1 MVLVAMVSFVINS
14 KGAAAQ
20 EETAPPLKQV
30 NRDPFIPLVDD
41 KGNLRRDFKKTSRET
56 IAPQV
61 VLMGISKVGNAF
73 YALIDGELVKEGQ
86 VFKDM
91 RVEKIYSDRVI
102 VFYGDKAFQL
112 KWEADKT
119 K

>member
-1 MVLVAMVSFVINS
+1 MMLMAMVNLVINS
-14 KGAAAQ
+14 KIAAQ
-20 EETAPPLKQV
+20 EETAPTGQV
-30 NRDPFIPLVDD
+30 KRDPFIPIIDD
-41 KGNLRRDFKKTSRET
+41 KGNLRRNFKKPSQET

-91 RVEKIYSDRVI
+91 RIEKIYSDRVI
-102 VFYGDKAFQL
+102 VFYGDKAFEL
-112 KWEADKT
+112 KWDADKT